1 MKKTLLAAAV
11 LVVLAVSAS
20 AVAIA
25 SSLSTTTSISAVAIV
40 PQPLSVTKNNTNFV
54 VNSTTQIVCGAEE
67 LKPIVSYAL
76 EYLKVGGEVEV
87 APKSN
92 YISLSLDKSLA
103 EEEYKLSVSNESVQ
117 IVAGGYGGAFNGV
130 QTLFQLMPSTVYTKQ
145 MSLPV
150 EVLGCEVADKPK
162 FAYRGFMLD
171 VARTFMTKDNV
182 LRYIDYIAYHKIN
195 KLHWHL
201 TDSQGWRIEI
211 KSHPELTEIGG
222 YRGGDS
228 KITSYLGK
236 WDEKYGGFYTQ
247 EEIREVVAYATAR
260 NIEVIP
266 EIDLPGHSQALLRV
280 HPEMLCNYTNDE
292 LDENGNYDN
301 RDVICATKESNYVI
315 LEEILSEVCALF
327 PSSFFHIG
335 GDEVRMAQW
344 KTCPDCSAWLK
355 KNGYTDGYKL
365 EDMFISR
372 IQAILAKYGKTPAVW
387 NEAAFGGGLDK
398 KARVHGWKSPQVCK
412 QVMEKGYPTIFMPQ
426 QFFYLDMA
434 QSKQEPG
441 AIWGGQFDV
450 RKVYSFDFAKEGFT
464 PEEVACVEG
473 FEAPYWSE
481 VFLSQGGDKSIDFI
495 EYQTFPR
502 LCALAEL
509 GWGKNG
515 GGEWEEFHKRLYT
528 CHYDRMADMGL
539 NFRITPPSVKYEEG
553 KLSIEKIDNGT
564 IYYRVD
570 GSSKVCKYK
579 GAISTDKPGK
589 YAFWCEYRGLKSPEV
604 AHSSRYK
611 TIKPKIKLT
620 SSMPEDPKR
629 GYARIAD
636 YYHNI
641 RTTRTC
647 HKGDWILYEFEEPVV
662 CRQIEFFT
670 GGYHVANRLIQK
682 GYLEISE
689 DGKNFKRVADL
700 EYGIAKLYNPGPI
713 KAARIV
719 AEDIAVG
726 QSTIVIGAPKIY
738 PKW

>member
-1 MKKTLLAAAV
+1 MKKTLLAVAV

-25 SSLSTTTSISAVAIV
+25 SSSSTTTSISEVAIV
-40 PQPLSVTKNNTNFV
+40 PQPLSVTKNNSNFV
-54 VNSTTQIVCGAEE
+54 VNSTTQIVCDAKE

-76 EYLKVGGEVEV
+76 EYLKVGGSVEV

-92 YISLSLDKSLA
+92 YISLALDKSLA

-130 QTLFQLMPSTVYTKQ
+130 QTLFQLMPSAVYTKQ

-201 TDSQGWRIEI
+201 VDNQGWRVEI

-222 YRGGDS
+222 FRGGDS
-228 KITSYLGK
+228 KLRAALGK
-236 WDEKYGGFYTQ
+236 WDEKYGGYYTQ
-247 EEIREVVAYATAR
+247 DEIREVVAYAAVR

-266 EIDLPGHSQALLRV
+266 EIDLPGHSEALLRV

-292 LDENGNYDN
+292 LDVNGNYDN
-301 RDVICATKESNYVI
+301 RDVICATKESNYKL

-344 KTCPDCSAWLK
+344 KKCPDCSAWLK

-398 KARVHGWKSPQVCK
+398 TARVHGWKSPKVCK

-426 QFFYLDMA
+426 QFFYFDMA

-539 NFRITPPSVKYEEG
+539 NFRITPPAVKYEEG

-564 IYYRVD
+564 IYYSVD
-570 GSSKVCKYK
+570 GSDKVKKYN
-579 GAISTDKPGK
+579 GAISTDKPGM
-589 YAFWCEYRGLKSPEV
+589 YVFWSEYRGLKSPEV

-611 TIKPKIKLT
+611 TIKPKVTLT

-647 HKGDWILYEFEEPVV
+647 HKGDWILYEFEKPVE

-670 GGYHVANRLIQK
+670 GGYHVASRLIQK

-689 DGKNFKRVADL
+689 DGKTFKRVADL
-700 EYGIAKLYNPGPI
+700 EYGVAKLYNPGPI

-719 AEDIAVG
+719 ATDTAVG
-726 QSTIVIGAPKIY
+726 QSTIAVGAPKIY

>member
-1 MKKTLLAAAV
+1 MKRFLLVAA
-11 LVVLAVSAS
+11 LVALAVSVTAVVVMTKSS
-20 AVAIA
+20 AQTTISDVAI
-25 SSLSTTTSISAVAIV
+25 I
-40 PQPLSVTKNNTNFV
+40 PQPLSVVKHDNNFTV
-54 VNSTTQIVCGAEE
+54 STSTTIVYDAQE
-67 LKPIVSYAL
+67 LKPIADYVL
-76 EYLKVGGEVEV
+76 EYLKVAGVAEV
-87 APKSN
+87 APASD
-92 YISLSLDKSLA
+92 YISLSIDNALA
-103 EEEYKLSVSNESVQ
+103 EEEYTLSVSNEAVK

-130 QTLFQLMPSTVYTKQ
+130 QTLFQLIPSAVYTKQ
-145 MSLPV
+145 MELPV

-171 VARTFMTKDNV
+171 VARTFMTKENV

-195 KLHWHL
+195 KFHWHL
-201 TDSQGWRIEI
+201 VDNQGWRVEI

-222 YRGGDS
+222 YRGGDAPNRAA
-228 KITSYLGK
+228 LGK
-236 WDEKYGGFYTQ
+236 WDEKYGGYYTQ
-247 EEIREVVAYATAR
+247 DEIREVVAYAAVR

-266 EIDLPGHSQALLRV
+266 EIDLPGHSEALLRV

-292 LDENGNYDN
+292 LAENGNYDN
-301 RDVICATKESNYVI
+301 RDVVCATKESNYKL
-315 LEEILSEVCALF
+315 LEEILAEVSSLF
-327 PSSFFHIG
+327 PSPFFHIG

-344 KTCPDCSAWLK
+344 KRCPDCSAWLK
-355 KNGYTDGYKL
+355 KRGYTDGYKL

-387 NEAAFGGGLDK
+387 NEAAFGGGLAK
-398 KARVHGWKSPQVCK
+398 SARVHGWKSPKVCK
-412 QVMEKGYPTIFMPQ
+412 EVMMKGYPTIFMPQ
-426 QFFYLDMA
+426 QFFYFDMA
-434 QSKQEPG
+434 QSKHEPG
-441 AIWGGQFDV
+441 AVWGGQFDV
-450 RKVYSFDFAKEGFT
+450 RKTYSFDFVKEGFT

-481 VFLSQGGDKSIDFI
+481 VLLSQGGDKSIDFI

-515 GGEWEEFHKRLYT
+515 GGEWQEFHNRLYI

-539 NFRITPPSVKYEEG
+539 NFRITPPNVKYENG

-570 GSSKVCKYK
+570 GSTKVCKYK
-579 GAISTDKPGK
+579 RAIATDKPGK
-589 YAFWCEYRGLKSPEV
+589 YVFWCEYRNAKSPEV
-604 AHSSRYK
+604 AHASRYK
-611 TIKPKIKLT
+611 TIQPKVTLT

-641 RTTRTC
+641 RTARTC
-647 HKGDWILYEFEEPVV
+647 HKGDWILFEFEEPVD
-662 CRQIEFFT
+662 CRMVEFFT
-670 GGYHVANRLIQK
+670 GGYHVPSRLIQK

-700 EYGIAKLYNPGPI
+700 VYGIAKLHNPGPI

-719 AEDIAVG
+719 AEDVAVG

-738 PKW
+738 PKL

>member
-92 YISLSLDKSLA
+92 YISLALDKSLA

-426 QFFYLDMA
+426 QFFYFDMA
-434 QSKQEPG
+434 QSKHEAG

>member
-1 MKKTLLAAAV
+1 MKRTLLAVVA
-11 LVVLAVSAS
+11 LVAFTISAS
-20 AVAIA
+20 AVAIIPQPQ
-25 SSLSTTTSISAVAIV
+25 SVVKHDKNFTISTSTT
-40 PQPLSVTKNNTNFV
+40 L
-54 VNSTTQIVCGAEE
+54 VCDAEL
-67 LKPIVSYAL
+67 LKPIADYTL
-76 EYLKVGGEVEV
+76 EYLKLGGVAKVG
-87 APKSN
+87 PKSN
-92 YISLSLDKSLA
+92 YISLALDKSLA
-103 EEEYKLSVSNESVQ
+103 EEEYTLSVSNEAVK

-130 QTLFQLMPSTVYTKQ
+130 QTLLQLLPSKVYTKQ
-145 MSLPV
+145 MALPV
-150 EVLGCEVADKPK
+150 EVQGCEVKDKPK

-171 VARTFMTKDNV
+171 VARTFMTKENV

-195 KLHWHL
+195 KFHWHL
-201 TDSQGWRIEI
+201 SDSQGWRIEI
-211 KSHPELTEIGG
+211 KSHPELTQIGG
-222 YRGGDS
+222 FRGGDS
-228 KITSYLGK
+228 KLAASLGK

-247 EEIREVVAYATAR
+247 EEIREVVAYAAAR

-292 LDENGNYDN
+292 LDVNGNYDN
-301 RDVICATKESNYVI
+301 RDVVCATKESNYVI

-335 GDEVRMAQW
+335 GDEVRMTQW
-344 KTCPDCSAWLK
+344 KRCPDCSAWLK
-355 KNGYTDGYKL
+355 NNGYTDGYKL

-398 KARVHGWKSPQVCK
+398 TARVHGWKSPKVCK

-441 AIWGGQFDV
+441 AIWGGCFDV
-450 RKVYSFDFAKEGFT
+450 RKVYSFDFVKEGFT

-481 VFLSQGGDKSIDFI
+481 VLLSQGGDKSIDFI

-515 GGEWEEFHKRLYT
+515 GGEWQEFHNRLYT
-528 CHYDRMADMGL
+528 RHYDRMADMGL
-539 NFRITPPSVKYEEG
+539 NFRITPPTVKYEDG
-553 KLSIEKIDNGT
+553 KLSVEKIDNGT
-564 IYYRVD
+564 IYYRND
-570 GSSKVCKYK
+570 DSDKVYKYK
-579 GAISTDKPGK
+579 GAIKTKIPGQ
-589 YAFWCEYRGLKSPEV
+589 YVFWCEYRDAKSPEV
-604 AHSSRYK
+604 AHESRYK
-611 TIKPKIKLT
+611 TIQPKVTLT

-629 GYARIAD
+629 GYARIAE
-636 YYHNI
+636 YYKTI
-641 RTTRTC
+641 RTARTC
-647 HKGDWILYEFEEPVV
+647 HKGDWIHYEFEEPVV
-662 CRQIEFFT
+662 CRQIEFYT
-670 GGYHVANRLIQK
+670 GGYAVASRLVQK

-689 DGKNFKRVADL
+689 DGKTFERVADL
-700 EYGIAKLYNPGPI
+700 VYGIAKLYNPKPI

-719 AEDIAVG
+719 VEDIAVG
-726 QSTIVIGAPKIY
+726 QSTITIGVPIVY